1 MYPNKKAMG
10 PVAYKGNQ
18 WVGYDDIDI
27 VKRKAEYVAE
37 NGLGGRQI
45 FVYHNLVFGYNFT
58 WGVTHWLPQQRNYRQ
73 PIEASTA

>member
-27 VKRKAEYVAE
+27 VKKKAEYVAE
-37 NGLGGRQI
+37 NGLGGI
-45 FVYHNLVFGYNFT
+45 ALFNTTKYLITVSP
-58 WGVTHWLPQQRNYRQ
+58 GV
-73 PIEASTA
+73 